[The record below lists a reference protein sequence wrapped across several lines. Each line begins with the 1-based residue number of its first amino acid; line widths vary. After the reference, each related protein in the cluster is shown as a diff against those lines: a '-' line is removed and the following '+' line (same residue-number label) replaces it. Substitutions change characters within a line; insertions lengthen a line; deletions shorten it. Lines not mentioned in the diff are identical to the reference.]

1 MKKNLNQSNHS
12 LNSKN
17 NNMDDYAFNEE
28 NNNENNIEEKGEKVV
43 TISYSSL
50 FHRIKD
56 KCALLKMPFSHII
69 YSCVTNSKLDILN
82 FLDFSQ
88 EEVEIFSY
96 LTKTRYFNDCK
107 YKFI

>member
-17 NNMDDYAFNEE
+17 NNMDDYAYNEE
-28 NNNENNIEEKGEKVV
+28 NNNEINVEEKGEKVV

-56 KCALLKMPFSHII
+56 KCSLLKMPFSHII
-69 YSCVTNSKLDILN
+69 YSCVTNFKLDILN
-82 FLDFSQ
+82 FLDFSE